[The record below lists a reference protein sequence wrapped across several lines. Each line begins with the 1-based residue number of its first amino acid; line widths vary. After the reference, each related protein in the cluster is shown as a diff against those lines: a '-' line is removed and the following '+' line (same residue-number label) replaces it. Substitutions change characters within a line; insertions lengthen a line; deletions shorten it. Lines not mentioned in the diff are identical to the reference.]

1 MKKIRIL
8 LGSCGGL
15 TGLYL
20 SKLFRKSDYADFE
33 IYGFDAESKN
43 PTKFF
48 VDKFFTVPN
57 ASNEEIFL
65 NSLMNL
71 LNKEKI
77 DIYFPL
83 HSKEIRVV
91 SKFEDRIR
99 NSTNTKFIVSPYQS
113 FLALDNKRNLYESL
127 NKLGIRVPKIYSNE
141 ISPSDEEF
149 PLFFKPES
157 GSGSKGTMAVDT
169 RAEFEILKK
178 QKGLFLELLKGT
190 EYTVDTIC
198 DQMGNLLGYN
208 QRIRIKTLGGAAIIT
223 ENNYE
228 IDVGPYLQNIVKN
241 FRVKGPANFQFFK
254 TNKNEIVFTDVNL
267 RFASGGLP
275 LSVASG
281 LNIPLL
287 TVKLLLEDRIDLE
300 ECIPDKK
307 NRIMYRYFEEIFE
320 EEHDNL

>member
-20 SKLFRKSDYADFE
+20 SKLFKKSDYANFE
-33 IYGFDAESKN
+33 IYGFDAEQQN

-48 VDKFFTVPN
+48 VDRFFIVPN
-57 ASNEEIFL
+57 ASNEELFL
-65 NSLMNL
+65 NALISLL
-71 LNKEKI
+71 KKENI

-91 SKFEDRIR
+91 SKFEEKIR
-99 NSTNTKFIVSPYQS
+99 NSVDTKFIVSPYES
-113 FLALDNKRNLYESL
+113 FLVLDNKRTLYESL
-127 NKLGIRVPKIYSNE
+127 EKLRLRVPEIYS
-141 ISPSDEEF
+141 SVPSEDKF

-157 GSGSKGTMAVDT
+157 GSGSKGTMIVET
-169 RAEFEILKK
+169 KEEFEILKK
-178 QKGLFLELLKGT
+178 QKGLFLEFIRGT

-198 DQMGNLLGYN
+198 DQNGTLLGYN
-208 QRIRIKTLGGAAIIT
+208 QRIRIKTLGGAAVIT

-228 IDVGPYLQNIVKN
+228 IDVGTYLKDIVKN
-241 FRVKGPANFQFFK
+241 FMIKGPANFQFFR
-254 TNKNEIVFTDVNL
+254 TKNEEIVLTDANL

-281 LNIPLL
+281 LNIPLI
-287 TVKLLLEDRIDLE
+287 TVKLLMNDRIDPK
-300 ECIPDKK
+300 ECMPDRKK
-307 NRIMYRYFEEIFE
+307 RTMYRYFEEIFE
-320 EEHDNL
+320 E